1 MIQADLYYSRSIDFN
16 SGTQTATNETSE
28 HLSQV
33 TSHDGPMTEIQKK
46 EKSNRGFFSIFNEK
60 KIKLKDI
67 HQFIADLGHDTDK
80 IKAPDLAYNS
90 LDACCKYRDPA
101 VVMDHQ

>member
-1 MIQADLYYSRSIDFN
+1 MINNCFLSYYSQSIDFN

-33 TSHDGPMTEIQKK
+33 TSHDCQMTEIQKK

-60 KIKLKDI
+60 TIRLVFSPHKKL
-67 HQFIADLGHDTDK
+67 
-80 IKAPDLAYNS
+80 
-90 LDACCKYRDPA
+90 
-101 VVMDHQ
+101 

>member
-1 MIQADLYYSRSIDFN
+1 MCDEVYEEALDTAGADHSIDSSSTQTYYSRSIDFN

-46 EKSNRGFFSIFNEK
+46 VKSNRGFFSIFNEK
-60 KIKLKDI
+60 KFRIVFSPHKKL
-67 HQFIADLGHDTDK
+67 
-80 IKAPDLAYNS
+80 
-90 LDACCKYRDPA
+90 
-101 VVMDHQ
+101 